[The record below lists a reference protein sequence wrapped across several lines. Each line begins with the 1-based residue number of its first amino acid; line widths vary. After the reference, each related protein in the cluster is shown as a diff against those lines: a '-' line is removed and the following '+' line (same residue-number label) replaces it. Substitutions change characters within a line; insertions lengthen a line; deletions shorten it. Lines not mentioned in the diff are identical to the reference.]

1 MIDDIHTG
9 VVGFN
14 SHSRLILVQPSE
26 EISDDPH
33 IDLCHIVNYNSHNDE
48 DLSFDGPMD
57 DGYLLST
64 LEDSRRP

>member
-14 SHSRLILVQPSE
+14 SHSMLILVQPSE
-26 EISDDPH
+26 EINDDPH

-57 DGYLLST
+57 DGYLLSA
-64 LEDSRRP
+64 LEDSGRP